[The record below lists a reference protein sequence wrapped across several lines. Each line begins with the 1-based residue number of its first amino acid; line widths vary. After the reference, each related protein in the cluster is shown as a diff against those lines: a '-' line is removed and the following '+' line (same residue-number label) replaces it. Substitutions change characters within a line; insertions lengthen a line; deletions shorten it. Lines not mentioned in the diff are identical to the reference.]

1 MSAENEKVRR
11 TVIGRVVSDKME
23 KSAVVVVERKERH
36 PLYGKYI
43 RRSTKLHIHDE
54 GNECMTGDT
63 VSIEECRPI
72 SKSKSWRLVK
82 IIERPE
88 IRQE

>member
-1 MSAENEKVRR
+1 MSTDMEQAKR

-54 GNECMTGDT
+54 NNECMTGDT
-63 VSIEECRPI
+63 VSIEECRPV

-88 IRQE
+88 IR